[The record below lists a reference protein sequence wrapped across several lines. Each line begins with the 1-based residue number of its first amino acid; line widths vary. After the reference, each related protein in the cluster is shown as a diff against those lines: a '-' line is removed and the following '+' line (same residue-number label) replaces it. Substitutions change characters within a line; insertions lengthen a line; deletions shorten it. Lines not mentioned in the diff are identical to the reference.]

1 VRSVVDRERLRRV
14 LEALSRAATG
24 ELRIYLVGGTTAV
37 EIGWRASTVDID
49 LVMRPDDD
57 GLLRAI
63 PEIKDRLSVNIE
75 LASPADFIPVPEGWE
90 ERSPR
95 IERIGRTWIHHY
107 DLYAQALAKI
117 ERGHDRDRT
126 DVREIIARGLVDR
139 SKLREY
145 FSRIEPM
152 LYRFPAIDGAAFR
165 RALEESL

>member
-1 VRSVVDRERLRRV
+1 MREVVDRERLHRV

-24 ELRIYLVGGTTAV
+24 ELRVYLVGGTTAV
-37 EIGWRASTVDID
+37 EIGWRDSTVDID
-49 LVMRPDDD
+49 LVMRPYDD
-57 GLLRAI
+57 GLLRSI
-63 PEIKDRLSVNIE
+63 PEIKERLSVNIE

-95 IERIGRTWIHHY
+95 IERISRTWFHHY

-117 ERGHDRDRT
+117 ERGHDRDRV
-126 DVREIIARGLVDR
+126 DVREMIARGLVEP

-145 FSRIEPM
+145 FNRVEPM
-152 LYRFPAIDGAAFR
+152 LYRFPAIDAAAFR